1 MSPKQLGLVN
11 IRRPANYGPSTLLTP
26 QVDFDSAFEEFDLDE
41 RELEVLKLL
50 SSEQNAHFSFQGLRR
65 RLGFHQETLTRT
77 LKRLEEARVIERSPE
92 GYNLKG
98 TGSNYSFGVQTNQPI
113 AKPLINAYLPSQVD
127 VTVLFQ
133 KLRGRWFSNFRWLGY
148 SHDGNQLSMSWISED
163 GRMQLQARIG
173 GGKITIGADSYTNQ
187 TESEQVAAAY
197 QLFEHITKVAEEMVQ
212 IASPAPVAN

>member
-1 MSPKQLGLVN
+1 LL
-11 IRRPANYGPSTLLTP
+11 APSIDLNP
-26 QVDFDSAFEEFDLDE
+26 AFEEFDLDQRE
-41 RELEVLKLL
+41 REVLKLL

-65 RLGFHQETLTRT
+65 RLGLHQETLTRT
-77 LKRLEEARVIERSPE
+77 LKRLEEAHVIERSPE

-98 TGSNYSFGVQTNQPI
+98 AGNNYSFAVQTNQSL
-113 AKPLINAYLPSQVD
+113 AKPIIDAYLPSQVD

-163 GRMQLQARIG
+163 GRMQLQARIS

-187 TESEQVAAAY
+187 TESEQIAAAY
-197 QLFEHITKVAEEMVQ
+197 QLFDHITKVAEEMVQ
-212 IASPAPVAN
+212 VASPAPVAN

>member
-1 MSPKQLGLVN
+1 MRSSP
-11 IRRPANYGPSTLLTP
+11 LLTP
-26 QVDFDSAFEEFDLDE
+26 SIDANPDFEEFDFDDRE
-41 RELEVLKLL
+41 REVLKLL

-65 RLGFHQETLTRT
+65 RLGLHQETLTRT
-77 LKRLEEARVIERSPE
+77 LKRLEEAHVIERSPE
-92 GYNLKG
+92 GYKLK
-98 TGSNYSFGVQTNQPI
+98 GSNYSFAVQTNQPL
-113 AKPLINAYLPSQVD
+113 AKPIIDAYLPSQVD

-148 SHDGNQLSMSWISED
+148 SHDGNQLYMSWISED

-173 GGKITIGADSYTNQ
+173 GGKIIIGADSYTNQ

-197 QLFEHITKVAEEMVQ
+197 QLFDHITKVAEEMVQ

>member
-1 MSPKQLGLVN
+1 MARS
-11 IRRPANYGPSTLLTP
+11 SLLTSEIDLRP
-26 QVDFDSAFEEFDLDE
+26 DLEEFELDE
-41 RELEVLKLL
+41 REREVLKLL

-65 RLGFHQETLTRT
+65 RLGLHQETLTRT

-92 GYNLKG
+92 GYKLVGAGN
-98 TGSNYSFGVQTNQPI
+98 TYSFTVRTNQTP
-113 AKPLINAYLPSQVD
+113 AKPVIDAFLPNQVD

-163 GRMQLQARIG
+163 GRLHLQARIG

-187 TESEQVAAAY
+187 NELEQITAAY
-197 QLFEHITKVAEEMVQ
+197 QLFDHITKVAEEMIHTASQ
-212 IASPAPVAN
+212 TPIAN